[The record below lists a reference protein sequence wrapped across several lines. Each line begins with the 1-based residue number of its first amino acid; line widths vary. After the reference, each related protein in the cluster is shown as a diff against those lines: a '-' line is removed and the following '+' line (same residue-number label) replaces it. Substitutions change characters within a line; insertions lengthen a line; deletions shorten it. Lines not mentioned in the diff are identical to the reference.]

1 MFEGKKILITGGT
14 GSLGHA
20 LVRRLF
26 DKSIKKIIIYSR
38 DEYKQS
44 VMAKEFSDYDNLRFF
59 IGDIRDKGRL
69 IRALQGV
76 DYVIHAAALKR
87 VPLLEYNPTEAVK
100 TNVFGTMNVVE
111 ACFEANVSAAV
122 LVSTDKA
129 VNPVNLY
136 GATKLTAE
144 KIFTA
149 ANVFN
154 RTKFTS
160 VRYGNVIGSRGSVIP
175 FFQELATNESVK
187 TFPITDKEMTRFW
200 ITLDE
205 AVNLVFFALDK
216 ADYSGKIVVPY
227 IPSMKITDIATAIK
241 DGVGFYYTGRRA
253 GEKLH
258 ETLIAEDETNV
269 VLKYSDGKIDT
280 TARNYCSNNNTLWMT
295 KDEFREKLN
304 GF

>member
-1 MFEGKKILITGGT
+1 MFEGKTVLITGGT

-20 LVRRLF
+20 LVRRFF
-26 DKSIKKIIIYSR
+26 DKFIAKKVIVYSR

-44 VMAKEFSDYDNLRFF
+44 IMAEKFSDYDKLRFF
-59 IGDIRDKGRL
+59 IGDIRDKSRL

-100 TNVFGTMNVVE
+100 TNVLGTMNVVE
-111 ACFEANVSAAV
+111 ACFEANVSTAV

-154 RTKFTS
+154 KTRFTS

-175 FFQELATNESVK
+175 FFQELAANEGTK
-187 TFPITDKEMTRFW
+187 IFPITDKEMTRFW

-216 ADYSGKIVVPY
+216 ADYSGKIIVPY
-227 IPSMKITDIATAIK
+227 IPSMKITDVATAIK
-241 DGVGFYYTGRRA
+241 DGIGFYYTGRRA

-269 VLKYSDGKIDT
+269 VLRYPDGKID
-280 TARNYCSNNNTLWMT
+280 ANVKNYRSDNNTLWMT
-295 KDEFREKLN
+295 AEELREKL
-304 GF
+304 